1 MGPIRNRK
9 RRQHRH
15 QIAAVSSKRRKV
27 SEDTMKSDESS
38 PISDA
43 EAEVKYWEKKLGLD
57 GDKADKVKEEFI
69 KDGWDEDFFKSLD
82 EIDDAVKERKKELKA
97 EGEAG
102 DSKSEV
108 SEEDDK
114 DIYDIDE
121 DEEGDE
127 LYVTFA

>member
-69 KDGWDEDFFKSLD
+69 KDGWDEDFLSAASD
-82 EIDDAVKERKKELKA
+82 SPCAVSSFE
-97 EGEAG
+97 
-102 DSKSEV
+102 
-108 SEEDDK
+108 
-114 DIYDIDE
+114 
-121 DEEGDE
+121 
-127 LYVTFA
+127 